1 MDPRCAGPGGPRAGD
16 GHRAQSG
23 PPDPA
28 GRRGALAA
36 PALVDGKE
44 GPRVRPK
51 RARVIDLSTH
61 PPAGV
66 TVVCADELGPVVP
79 RTFPPAP
86 GWSADGHRVKAPL
99 EDGRGSEQ
107 DLGVRRA
114 AGGG

>member
-1 MDPRCAGPGGPRAGD
+1 MRWSRRPTSWGWPSSAVRSAGSCWP
-16 GHRAQSG
+16 
-23 PPDPA
+23 
-28 GRRGALAA
+28 RGALAA